1 MDFFRK
7 LIRSFIPPSISI
19 FVIQT
24 ILSLPPKLSR
34 YLIASFTAPTK
45 PQMKWV
51 TLIEKDTWKGAWI
64 GPSMSECTARPA
76 ELSKRIKKADLIIY
90 KVHGG
95 AFRVGHSLMY
105 MDVFID
111 WIELLKKKYNINALI
126 LSVEYSLAPES
137 QYPVPVLECVG
148 AYKYLVKTLKVPGSK
163 IILSGDSAGGALC
176 LETLIRIYA
185 PDMLTDI
192 LSPRTNFSIE
202 LPAGLLLV
210 SPLVSADTNSWL
222 WEFKKDII
230 TPVLAKNVLKE
241 YLNLPEADPTN
252 LHLLKL
258 TRITSGFNRF
268 APKNVLCYVGEREV
282 MRDVILKLTD
292 CARCDGN
299 TLVEVRQE
307 NFEHN
312 WYFVRELV
320 ARHQHHVLQQ
330 CDEQF
335 VDFAANCLNQE
346 SDNLVKVVETLQ
358 VKDPLNLS
366 SLKSRAHKVVKSVQV
381 IS

>member
-1 MDFFRK
+1 MEFFRK
-7 LIRSFIPPSISI
+7 LVRSFIPPSISV

-24 ILSLPPKLSR
+24 IISLPPKLSR
-34 YLIASFTAPTK
+34 YLIASFTSPTK

-64 GPSMSECTARPA
+64 GPSMSECTGRPA

-95 AFRVGHSLMY
+95 AFRVGHSL
-105 MDVFID
+105 
-111 WIELLKKKYNINALI
+111 
-126 LSVEYSLAPES
+126 APES

-148 AYKYLVKTLKVPGSK
+148 AYKYLVNTLKVPGSK

-185 PDMLTDI
+185 PDMLKDI
-192 LSPRTNFSIE
+192 LAPRTNFSVE
-202 LPAGLLLV
+202 LPAGILLV

-222 WEFKKDII
+222 WEFKEDLI
-230 TPVLAKNVLKE
+230 TPALAKNVLKE
-241 YLNLPEADPTN
+241 YLNLPEADPAE

-258 TRITSGFNRF
+258 TRIESGYHRF

-282 MRDVILKLTD
+282 MRDVILKLTE
-292 CARCDGN
+292 CARSDG
-299 TLVEVRQE
+299 TTQVEVRQE
-307 NFEHN
+307 NYEHN
-312 WYFVRELV
+312 WYFIRELV
-320 ARHQHHVLQQ
+320 AHHQNHVLQQ

-346 SDNLVKVVETLQ
+346 SDNLVKVVETLE
-358 VKDPLNLS
+358 VKDSLNLS
-366 SLKSRAHKVVKSVQV
+366 SLKSRAKKAVKAVQV